1 MMFNISNINNTSTF
15 KIFGHMSKLC
25 RNYASDFKHAA
36 SNFVKR
42 DIEIMSNDLKLLG
55 LTFHVPFIK
64 TML

>member
-1 MMFNISNINNTSTF
+1 MFFSKHENFIAPKIQADQEFST
-15 KIFGHMSKLC
+15 